1 MDIQFE
7 LFNLSDDLSKLSPHG
22 NFHQWSKKK
31 KEKKRKKKGR
41 AVRND
46 LGESRTDP
54 LFSSVHSINRR
65 RERETS
71 LAATIPRSFR
81 SHRRCIDHRENRT
94 ERSLSR
100 SRDDLSN
107 GRIPSSSSPSW
118 VQFVRITSWITPQ
131 NRVVCCAPI
140 IDAPQPT

>member
-1 MDIQFE
+1 MVE
-7 LFNLSDDLSKLSPHG
+7 
-22 NFHQWSKKK
+22 
-31 KEKKRKKKGR
+31 EKKRKKKGR

-94 ERSLSR
+94 EISLSVEGR
-100 SRDDLSN
+100 SFEWENSLLLLPLVGTIRQDHVLDHAAESRRLLRADNRCPATDVIVAVVLVHVLSIL
-107 GRIPSSSSPSW
+107 RTRLPVPL
-118 VQFVRITSWITPQ
+118 R
-131 NRVVCCAPI
+131 
-140 IDAPQPT
+140 PT

>member
-65 RERETS
+65 RERETPPRFHDRS
-71 LAATIPRSFR
+71 AATVDASIT
-81 SHRRCIDHRENRT
+81 ERT
-94 ERSLSR
+94 EPRSLSLGR
-100 SRDDLSN
+100 GTIFRMGEFPPPPPPRGYNSSGSRPGSRR
-107 GRIPSSSSPSW
+107 RIAS
-118 VQFVRITSWITPQ
+118 FVAR
-131 NRVVCCAPI
+131 R
-140 IDAPQPT
+140 